1 MDETFTEAWPARKAV
16 WEIYHQFT
24 GFHLSANRQCAP
36 ESWFIHS
43 AHFQALFLQA
53 WPQDGVSGSLH
64 VLQNYD
70 TDLSLMLNFRPVAL
84 LICFPMAREE
94 PEGLSGPSPFH
105 VYCKKQPCTGLPSL
119 LLSVNQESD
128 LSRTTSGSWSSLE
141 KVSDSQWVPGWTYKL
156 QGEVGFIW
164 RKISMTQCWLL
175 FKVP

>member
-1 MDETFTEAWPARKAV
+1 MRPSQKHDQQGRLSGKFITSSQDFTCLLTDSVLLRADSFILLISRHYSCRPGHRM
-16 WEIYHQFT
+16 
-24 GFHLSANRQCAP
+24 GF
-36 ESWFIHS
+36 
-43 AHFQALFLQA
+43 
-53 WPQDGVSGSLH
+53 SGSLH

-141 KVSDSQWVPGWTYKL
+141 KVSDSQWVPG
-156 QGEVGFIW
+156 
-164 RKISMTQCWLL
+164 
-175 FKVP
+175 